1 MNTRRYPRTLAQA
14 FGPYCDNRLHP
25 MQEPRV
31 SLWHRFLTWLTGQ
44 PDNLETK

>member
-25 MQEPRV
+25 MQEP